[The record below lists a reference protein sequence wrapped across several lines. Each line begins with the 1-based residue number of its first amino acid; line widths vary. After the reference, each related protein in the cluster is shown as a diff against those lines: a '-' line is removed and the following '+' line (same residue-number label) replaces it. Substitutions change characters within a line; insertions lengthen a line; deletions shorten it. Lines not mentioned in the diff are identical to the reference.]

1 MKYTLMLLAVQLL
14 SASAYTAEIAGGS
27 KVTPLAWLQQQTPPR
42 FKPGHTLPRLGQ
54 MHCVNPPADVRAELA
69 RSWGFAVRLDRPKG
83 EPELLQLCAGNPTLY
98 QPATMIGNLANME
111 TDPSRKW
118 PEGTFLCKY
127 CWKLIAT
134 EGLRAEFITQVG
146 QNVNPA
152 WERATGNHQPP
163 NSSAV
168 DATGLY
174 RQGSV
179 NEGAHWAST
188 FSIWLCAIHTIQT
201 RTSSAS

>member
-1 MKYTLMLLAVQLL
+1 MKQIIPVFALMLSQAVQLV
-14 SASAYTAEIAGGS
+14 AAEIS
-27 KVTPLAWLQQQTPPR
+27 IPFTVTKDARVAIAIYDEEGRLVRTLLTGKPLAQ
-42 FKPGHTLPRLGQ
+42 GQ
-54 MHCVNPPADVRAELA
+54 CTA
-69 RSWGFAVRLDRPKG
+69 SWDGLDRYGHALPVG
-83 EPELLQLCAGNPTLY
+83 EYA
-98 QPATMIGNLANME
+98 
-111 TDPSRKW
+111 R
-118 PEGTFLCKY
+118 
-127 CWKLIAT
+127 KLIAT